1 MRLPDSFATT
11 ARAPLAALA
20 ALMAA
25 AAWPAHAL
33 QVVEGRDGVAVEA
46 ILSIKEPTR
55 IRIEGAPITDV
66 FGNIYSSNCGG
77 TSSPAAGGAS
87 LAGGTTPITSSSPT
101 VNPAGE
107 VVLECDR
114 DKGEI
119 YVRPVGQTPDGGG
132 KPVNLFVSSVQATY
146 TLVLRRADTPAD
158 TIVIRDRTTRASAS
172 IGSGP
177 SAGPSAPLGGSAH
190 HVRALKAMLVA
201 MASDRTP
208 SDVRIDELNQPIQL
222 WAEAR
227 FSLIRRFEGR
237 DLVGERYLLTNVSDR
252 LMVLAEQEFD
262 RPDSTDGLV
271 LGIAIENHN
280 LRPGDSTAVYVIR
293 RGGTR

>member
-114 DKGEI
+114 DKGEV
-119 YVRPVGQTPDGGG
+119 YVRPVGDSN
-132 KPVNLFVSSVQATY
+132 KPINLFISSAYATY
-146 TLVLRRADTPAD
+146 TLVLRRSDVPAD
-158 TIVIRDRTTRASAS
+158 TIVIRDPSARAASA
-172 IGSGP
+172 P
-177 SAGPSAPLGGSAH
+177 TPLGPAGAAPGH
-190 HVRALKAMLVA
+190 IRTLKAMLLA
-201 MASDRTP
+201 MAGGRVA
-208 SDVRIDELNQPIQL
+208 SDVRTEEVGQPIQL
-222 WAEAR
+222 WAGTK
-227 FSLIRRFEGR
+227 LMLVRRFESRG
-237 DLVGERYLLTNVSDR
+237 LIGELYQLQNAGPAV
-252 LMVLAEQEFD
+252 MVLAEHEFD
-262 RPDSTDGLV
+262 RESDDVAGV
-271 LGIAIENHN
+271 AIENHN
-280 LRPGDSTAVYVIR
+280 LRPGEATAVYVIR
-293 RGGTR
+293 RGSMR